1 MLSPLMLSWTT
12 QKKPLVTLAPMAD
25 MTDQPFCRI
34 VKSLSKRPF
43 IFREMVSAEAIIR
56 ENEKTWK
63 MTAVHKDEQPLIQQ
77 IFGADPERMAEAA
90 RIIYEH
96 AKPEAI
102 DINMGCPVQKMV
114 KGFNGAAL
122 MKDPELASKI
132 VKAVKAAV
140 PCPVSVKTRLGW
152 VDPTDCLEFVKVI
165 EGAGA
170 DLLTVHG
177 RTRKQAYA
185 GAADWKM
192 IAKCKQQVSIPLI
205 ANGDIFSAKLAREAL
220 EKTGADGVAVAR
232 GALGNPW
239 IFKQIKEVLGENTIS
254 EITIEERIRIIK
266 KHARL
271 HIDHYGPKSLVTFR
285 KHLSW
290 YFKGVTGTKQ
300 FRKDLHQIKTLEEL
314 DFMLEEINA
323 HITN

>member
-1 MLSPLMLSWTT
+1 MFSWTT
-12 QKKPLVTLAPMAD
+12 QQKPLVTLAPMAD

-34 VKSLSKRPF
+34 VKSLSERPF

-63 MTAVHKDEQPLIQQ
+63 MTTVHKDEQPLIQQ

-90 RIIYEH
+90 RIIYER

-122 MKDPELASKI
+122 MKDPELASRI
-132 VKAVKAAV
+132 VKAIKAAV

-152 VDPTDCLEFVKVI
+152 NEPTDCLEFVKVI

-185 GAADWKM
+185 GKADWDM
-192 IAKCKQQVSIPLI
+192 ITKCKQQISIPLI
-205 ANGDIFSAKLAREAL
+205 ANGDIFSAALAKDAL
-220 EKTGADGVAVAR
+220 EKTGADGVAIAR

-239 IFKQIKEVLGENTIS
+239 IFQQIEQMLNGKDVS
-254 EITIEERIRIIK
+254 EITIEERTRAIK
-266 KHARL
+266 EHARL

-290 YFKGVTGTKQ
+290 YFKGVTGVKQ
-300 FRKDLHQIKTLEEL
+300 FRKDLYQIKTLEEL
-314 DFMLEEINA
+314 DLMLETINTS
-323 HITN
+323 IKNPL